1 MGGRRVIL
9 LAAIALST
17 LLANG
22 ASRLR
27 ASALAFLG
35 VSLVANTIA
44 LSVTTWTQFGVL
56 LSAGLVASAILYV
69 AARDSSY
76 GEDPGWR
83 LWAATLIAAA
93 ATPAAFT
100 SFRTITGETADL
112 PLFAPDTGNVILQA
126 AAFWLISSGTAIMV
140 TARRAV
146 RTTLGALLMITGVQL
161 LIRLAP
167 GPQLAFTIGVAWL
180 EVLIALTG
188 AFLIVNER
196 AVRE

>member
-1 MGGRRVIL
+1 MIL
-9 LAAIALST
+9 LAAVAITT

-22 ASRLR
+22 TTRLR
-27 ASALAFLG
+27 ASALAFLA
-35 VSLVANTIA
+35 VSGVANAIA
-44 LSVTTWTQFGVL
+44 LSVTTLPQAGVL
-56 LSAGLVASAILYV
+56 MSASLVVTAILYV
-69 AARDSSY
+69 AARDDRY

-83 LWAATLIAAA
+83 LWAASLIAAT
-93 ATPAAFT
+93 ATPLAFT
-100 SFRTITGETADL
+100 SFRTITSEAGPL
-112 PLFAPDTGNVILQA
+112 PIFGTDPGNAIVQV
-126 AAFWLISSGTAIMV
+126 AAFWLLSSGMAILV

-146 RTTLGALLMITGVQL
+146 RTTLGALLMVTGVQL

-167 GPQLAFTIGVAWL
+167 GPQLAFTIGLAWL

>member
-1 MGGRRVIL
+1 MIL
-9 LAAIALST
+9 LAAVAIAT

-22 ASRLR
+22 TSRLR
-27 ASALAFLG
+27 ASALAFLA
-35 VSLVANTIA
+35 VSIVANAIA
-44 LSVTTWTQFGVL
+44 LSVTTLPQAGVL
-56 LSAGLVASAILYV
+56 LSASLVAAAILYV
-69 AARDSSY
+69 AARDGGY

-83 LWAATLIAAA
+83 LWAATLIAAVT
-93 ATPAAFT
+93 TPLAFT
-100 SFRTITGETADL
+100 SFRTITSEAGPL
-112 PLFAPDTGNVILQA
+112 PIFGTDSGNAIVQV
-126 AAFWLISSGTAIMV
+126 AAFWLISSGMAILV

-167 GPQLAFTIGVAWL
+167 GPQLAFTIGLAWL

>member
-1 MGGRRVIL
+1 VAL
-9 LAAIALST
+9 LAAIALTT
-17 LLANG
+17 LMANG
-22 ASRLR
+22 ATRLR
-27 ASALAFLG
+27 ATALAFLA
-35 VSLVANTIA
+35 VSLVANMIA
-44 LSVTTWTQFGVL
+44 FSVTTLPQLAVL
-56 LSAGLVASAILYV
+56 MSAGLVAAAILYV
-69 AARDSSY
+69 AARDGDY

-83 LWAATLIAAA
+83 LWAATLIAAI

-100 SFRTITGETADL
+100 SFRTITSDAAEL
-112 PLFAPDTGNVILQA
+112 PLFGADVGNVIVQVS
-126 AAFWLISSGTAIMV
+126 AFWLLSSGTAILV

-146 RTTLGALLMITGVQL
+146 RTSLGALLMVTGVQL

-180 EVLIALTG
+180 EVFIALTG

>member
-1 MGGRRVIL
+1 MIL
-9 LAAIALST
+9 LAAIAVTT
-17 LLANG
+17 LMANA

-27 ASALAFLG
+27 RGALAFLG
-35 VSLVANTIA
+35 VSLVANLIA
-44 LSVTTWTQFGVL
+44 LSAATWAQFAVL
-56 LSAGLVASAILYV
+56 ASAGLVAAAILYV
-69 AARDSSY
+69 AARDGDY

-83 LWAATLIAAA
+83 LWAATLLAAA

-100 SFRTITGETADL
+100 YFRTVTGQTSDL
-112 PLFAPDTGNVILQA
+112 PVLGADTGNVIVQV
-126 AAFWLISSGTAIMV
+126 AAFWLISSGVAILV

-161 LIRLAP
+161 LVRLAP
-167 GPQLAFTIGVAWL
+167 GPQLSFTIGIAWL

>member
-1 MGGRRVIL
+1 MAL
-9 LAAIALST
+9 LAAVALTT

-22 ASRLR
+22 ATRLR
-27 ASALAFLG
+27 GVALAFLA
-35 VSLVANTIA
+35 VSLAANAIA
-44 LSVTTWTQFGVL
+44 LSLTTLPQIAVL
-56 LSAGLVASAILYV
+56 VSAGLVATTILYV
-69 AARDSSY
+69 AARDGDY

-83 LWAATLIAAA
+83 LWAATLIAAI

-100 SFRTITGETADL
+100 SFRTITGETPDL
-112 PLFAPDTGNVILQA
+112 PLLGADSGNVIVQV
-126 AAFWLISSGTAIMV
+126 AAFWLLSSGTAILV
-140 TARRAV
+140 TARTAV
-146 RTTLGALLMITGVQL
+146 RTSLGALLMVTGVQL

-180 EVLIALTG
+180 EVFIALTG